1 MQQCLVPQSAASNP
15 NTPRCN
21 KEENKSDLSS
31 DINTT
36 CLFTTADVSSVGRRL
51 TRELP
56 AALCFTIRC
65 REARANERLRSRS
78 HKKLCADAKHICC
91 YSNPQRLLLNRLWAR
106 KTNRAR
112 ADGETRPILEKLVP
126 ESCSTKT
133 NCLSKKSI
141 FTQPLT
147 TSVWWVKLNRKFST
161 SCSRVPQVIL
171 LSQVCQRRGHN
182 IRNHCQWKSVQ
193 LQSIILF
200 HSDLL
205 QHVAYNTSS
214 IIALL

>member
-15 NTPRCN
+15 STPRCN

-91 YSNPQRLLLNRLWAR
+91 YNNPQRLLLNRLWAR

-112 ADGETRPILEKLVP
+112 ADGGTRPILEKLVP
-126 ESCSTKT
+126 ESCFRFLYKNKLLVQKVHFYTAADHLCVMSEAQQKVLHFVFTCSSGYSVVTGKSKT
-133 NCLSKKSI
+133 G
-141 FTQPLT
+141 TQ
-147 TSVWWVKLNRKFST
+147 
-161 SCSRVPQVIL
+161 
-171 LSQVCQRRGHN
+171 
-182 IRNHCQWKSVQ
+182 
-193 LQSIILF
+193 
-200 HSDLL
+200 
-205 QHVAYNTSS
+205 Y
-214 IIALL
+214 